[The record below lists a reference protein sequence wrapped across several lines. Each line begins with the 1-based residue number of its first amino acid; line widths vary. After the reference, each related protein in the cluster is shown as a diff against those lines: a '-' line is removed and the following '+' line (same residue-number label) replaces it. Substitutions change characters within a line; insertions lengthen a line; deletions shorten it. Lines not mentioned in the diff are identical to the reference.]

1 MGKLEYDFMFFYL
14 FGQILKGK
22 SVWRALLN
30 KEAGKFYLSGDVVD
44 IGGGKNPSYFR
55 FFKKDENLKIENIDL
70 NGAEGSRA
78 LDLEKDKLPAAD
90 NSRDQVLL
98 FNILE
103 HIYNHSHVTGEAF
116 RILKNNGELIGAVP
130 FLINVHPDPH
140 DYFRYT
146 KESLEK
152 IFSSAG
158 FREVKIAAIGFGPL
172 MVNYNNMMFL
182 LPRIIR
188 PLFLFFYFSLDF
200 ILLKIKPGLTE
211 RFPLGYFFSARK

>member
-1 MGKLEYDFMFFYL
+1 MFFYL
-14 FGQILKGK
+14 CGQILKGK

-30 KEAGKFYLSGDVVD
+30 KKAGDFFLKGTVID
-44 IGGGKNPSYFR
+44 IGGGKNPSYFD
-55 FFKKDENLKIENIDL
+55 FLKKDGEPKIENIDINGSKGSRKVDL
-70 NGAEGSRA
+70 ENGA
-78 LDLEKDKLPAAD
+78 LPITD
-90 NSRDQVLL
+90 SSGDRVLL

-103 HIYNHSHVTGEAF
+103 HIYNHQHVVGEAF
-116 RILKNNGELIGAVP
+116 RVLKNNGELIGAVP
-130 FLINVHPDPH
+130 FFINVHPDPH

-152 IFSSAG
+152 IFASAG

>member
-1 MGKLEYDFMFFYL
+1 MFFYL

-30 KEAGKFYLSGDVVD
+30 KKAGDFFLRGKVID
-44 IGGGKNPSYFR
+44 IGGGKNPSYFN
-55 FFKKDENLKIENIDL
+55 FFGKDENIVIENIDL
-70 NGAEGSRA
+70 NGAKGSRV
-78 LDLEKDKLPAAD
+78 LDLEKEKLPAAD
-90 NSRDQVLL
+90 NSKDQALL

-103 HIYNHSHVTGEAF
+103 HIYNHQRVAGEAF
-116 RILKNNGELIGAVP
+116 RILKNGGELIGAVP

-152 IFSSAG
+152 IFAVAG
-158 FREVKIAAIGFGPL
+158 FREVKIAALGFGPF
-172 MVNYNNMMFL
+172 MVNYNNMMFF